1 MVFPMHVDKI
11 SMELPILY
19 LKGSQVGISKL
30 RFIYV
35 LKGCFLIIL
44 ANSVDTDEV
53 HIMWVFT
60 WVFTDCFH

>member
-30 RFIYV
+30 RFVYV

-53 HIMWVFT
+53 HIMCFFT